1 MLISFLTLS
10 WNTFSQTATTRPLA
24 TIKTDTTKIC
34 LPSQTLREAAKDLIR
49 YDECK
54 FEVKLLNQKIQK
66 LEQKDTIRIIM
77 YDLVQEKNINL
88 EYIIKQ
94 KDAQIEEYK
103 GLTTDLKKEVKS
115 KRFSSWIWRATSM
128 LFIGTTVYFAVK

>member
-1 MLISFLTLS
+1 M
-10 WNTFSQTATTRPLA
+10 
-24 TIKTDTTKIC
+24 
-34 LPSQTLREAAKDLIR
+34 IR

-77 YDLVQEKNINL
+77 YDLVQEKNTNL

-103 GLTTDLKKEVKS
+103 GLTTDLKKEVK
-115 KRFSSWIWRATSM
+115 T
-128 LFIGTTVYFAVK
+128 